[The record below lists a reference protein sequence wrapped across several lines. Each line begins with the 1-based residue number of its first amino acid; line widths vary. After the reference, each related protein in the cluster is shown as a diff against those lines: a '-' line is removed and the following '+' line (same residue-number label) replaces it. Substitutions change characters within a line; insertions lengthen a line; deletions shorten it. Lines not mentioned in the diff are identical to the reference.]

1 MSWDL
6 DTQSAD
12 LRAQGLWRDLRLL
25 DGVKG
30 PIVQVDSQQLINF
43 SSNDYLGLAASSEL
57 KEALKEGVNL
67 YGAGSGASRLVSG
80 TQRPHLQLEEALAEF
95 KKTQAALTFSSGYAA
110 ALGTIP
116 GLLGPSDTIIL
127 DKLSHACLV
136 DAARLS
142 GATIRVFP
150 HNHVEKLER
159 LLATA
164 KGRVLIVTEAIFSM
178 DGDACAL
185 LQIVSLKERYGA
197 WLLLDEAHSVGVLG
211 PQGRGLAAALGLENQ
226 VELHMGTLSKSFGL
240 SGGYLAASRQVIDLL
255 INRARSLIYSTAPAP
270 ALAYAA
276 VHALAV
282 LSGQDGDLRRDR
294 LWSYL
299 AILQPEPPPASAI
312 LPKVIGDENEAL
324 KVSVDLKTRGFLI
337 PAIRY
342 PTVSRGSARLRIT
355 CTAGHSQG
363 QIEQLKAELDAVDE
377 LK

>member
-185 LQIVSLKERYGA
+185 LEIVSLKERYGA

-276 VHALAV
+276 VHALAL

-377 LK
+377 FK

>member
-276 VHALAV
+276 VHALAL

-377 LK
+377 FK

>member
-57 KEALKEGVNL
+57 KEALKEGVSL

-299 AILQPEPPPASAI
+299 AILQPQPPPASAI

-377 LK
+377 FK

>member
-30 PIVQVDSQQLINF
+30 PIVQMDSQQLINF
-43 SSNDYLGLAASSEL
+43 SSNDYLGLASSAEL
-57 KEALKEGVNL
+57 REAFQEGVSL

-80 TQRPHLQLEEALAEF
+80 TQRPHLQLEETLADF
-95 KKTQAALTFSSGYAA
+95 KKTQAALTFSSGYAV

-116 GLLGPSDTIIL
+116 ALLGTSDTVIL

-185 LQIVSLKERYGA
+185 LEIVSLKERYGA

-211 PQGRGLAAALGLENQ
+211 PQGRGLAAALGLENR

-276 VHALAV
+276 IHALAL

-299 AILQPEPPPASAI
+299 AILQPQTPPASAI

-324 KVSVDLKTRGFLI
+324 KVSVDLKSRGFLI

-355 CTAGHSQG
+355 CTAGHSQA
-363 QIEQLKAELDAVDE
+363 QIEQLKAELEAVNE
-377 LK
+377 FK

>member
-1 MSWDL
+1 VSWDL

-57 KEALKEGVNL
+57 KEALKEGVSL

-185 LQIVSLKERYGA
+185 LEIVSLKERYGA

-299 AILQPEPPPASAI
+299 AILQPQPPPASAI

-377 LK
+377 FK

>member
-1 MSWDL
+1 VSWDL

-57 KEALKEGVNL
+57 KEALKEGVSL

-299 AILQPEPPPASAI
+299 AILQPQPPPASAI

-377 LK
+377 FK

>member
-57 KEALKEGVNL
+57 KEALKEGVSL

-185 LQIVSLKERYGA
+185 LEIVSLKERYGA

-299 AILQPEPPPASAI
+299 AILQPQPPPASAI

-377 LK
+377 FK

>member
-185 LQIVSLKERYGA
+185 LEIVSLKERYGA

-276 VHALAV
+276 VHALAL

-299 AILQPEPPPASAI
+299 AILHPEPPPASAI

-377 LK
+377 FK

>member
-6 DTQSAD
+6 EKQCAD
-12 LRAQGLWRDLRLL
+12 LRSQGLWRDLRLL
-25 DGVKG
+25 ENVKG
-30 PIVQVDSQQLINF
+30 PIVQVDGHELINF
-43 SSNDYLGLAASSEL
+43 SSNDYLGLASSVEL
-57 KEALKEGVNL
+57 REALQEGVSL

-80 TQRPHLQLEEALAEF
+80 TQRPHLQLEEALAAY
-95 KKTQAALTFSSGYAA
+95 KRTQAALTFSSGYAV

-116 GLLGPSDTIIL
+116 ALMGSADTIIL
-127 DKLSHACLV
+127 DKLCHACLD

-150 HNHVEKLER
+150 HNHLGKLER

-164 KGRVLIVTEAIFSM
+164 KGRVLIVTEAVFSM
-178 DGDACAL
+178 DGNACAL
-185 LQIVSLKERYGA
+185 REIVSLKARYGA

-211 PQGRGLAAALGLENQ
+211 PQGRGLAAALGLETQ

-276 VHALAV
+276 VRALAL
-282 LSGQDGDLRRDR
+282 LSGQDGDLRRNR

-299 AILQPEPPPASAI
+299 AILQPKEPPASAI
-312 LPKVIGDENEAL
+312 LPLVIGDERQAL
-324 KVSVDLKTRGFLI
+324 KVSIDLKMSGFLI

-342 PTVSRGSARLRIT
+342 PTVPRGSARLRIT
-355 CTAGHSQG
+355 CTAGHSQV
-363 QIEQLKAELDAVDE
+363 QIEQLNVALQVVNDFQ
-377 LK
+377 

>member
-6 DTQSAD
+6 ESQCED

-25 DGVKG
+25 EDVKG
-30 PIVQVDSQQLINF
+30 PIVHVDNQELINF
-43 SSNDYLGLAASSEL
+43 SSNDYLGLATSTEL
-57 KEALKEGVNL
+57 MEAFKEGVSL

-80 TQRPHLQLEEALAEF
+80 TQRPHLQLEEALADF
-95 KKTQAALTFSSGYAA
+95 KQTQAALTFSSGYAV

-116 GLLGPSDTIIL
+116 ALMGAADTIIL
-127 DKLSHACLV
+127 DKLCHACLV

-150 HNHVEKLER
+150 HNHVDKLER

-164 KGRVLIVTEAIFSM
+164 KGRVLVVTEAIFSM

-185 LQIVSLKERYGA
+185 AEIVALKERYGA

-211 PQGRGLAAALGLENQ
+211 PQGRGLAAALGLESK

-255 INRARSLIYSTAPAP
+255 INRARSLIYSTAPPP
-270 ALAYAA
+270 ALAHAA
-276 VHALAV
+276 VHALAL
-282 LSGQDGDLRRDR
+282 LSGQQGDLRRHR
-294 LWSYL
+294 LWAYL
-299 AILQPEPPPASAI
+299 AILQPESQPASAI
-312 LPKVIGDENEAL
+312 LPKVIGDETQAL
-324 KVSVDLKTRGFLI
+324 KVSLGLKSRGFLI

-355 CTAGHSQG
+355 CTSGHSQA
-363 QIEQLKAELDAVDE
+363 QIEQLRAELQSVDVA
-377 LK
+377 K

>member
-1 MSWDL
+1 VSWDL

-25 DGVKG
+25 DDVKG

-43 SSNDYLGLAASSEL
+43 SSNDYLGLASSTEL
-57 KEALKEGVNL
+57 IEAFKEGVSL

-80 TQRPHLQLEEALAEF
+80 TQRPHLELEEALADF
-95 KKTQAALTFSSGYAA
+95 KQTQAALTFSSGYAV

-116 GLLGPSDTIIL
+116 ALMGAADTIIL
-127 DKLSHACLV
+127 DKLCHACLV

-142 GATIRVFP
+142 GATIRIFP

-185 LQIVSLKERYGA
+185 LEIVSLKERYGA

-211 PQGRGLAAALGLENQ
+211 PQGRGLAAALELENQ

-270 ALAYAA
+270 ALAHAA
-276 VHALAV
+276 VHALAL
-282 LSGQDGDLRRDR
+282 LSGQEGDLRRDR
-294 LWSYL
+294 LWAYL
-299 AILQPEPPPASAI
+299 AILQPETPPASAI

-324 KVSVDLKTRGFLI
+324 KVSVDLKSRGFLI

-355 CTAGHSQG
+355 CTAGHSQA
-363 QIEQLKAELDAVDE
+363 QIEQLKAELEAINE
-377 LK
+377 FK

>member
-1 MSWDL
+1 VSWDL
-6 DTQSAD
+6 EKQCAD

-25 DGVKG
+25 ENVKG
-30 PIVQVDSQQLINF
+30 PIVEIDGQELINF
-43 SSNDYLGLAASSEL
+43 SSNDYLGLASSAEL
-57 KEALKEGVNL
+57 REAFQEGVSL

-95 KKTQAALTFSSGYAA
+95 KRTQAALTFSSGYAV

-116 GLLGPSDTIIL
+116 ALMGSADTIIL
-127 DKLSHACLV
+127 DKLCHACLV

-150 HNHVEKLER
+150 HNHLGKLER

-178 DGDACAL
+178 DGNACAL
-185 LQIVSLKERYGA
+185 REIVSLKARYGA

-276 VHALAV
+276 VRALAL
-282 LSGQDGDLRRDR
+282 LSGQDGDLRRNR

-299 AILQPEPPPASAI
+299 AILQPKEPPASAI
-312 LPKVIGDENEAL
+312 LPLVIGDEQQAL
-324 KVSVDLKTRGFLI
+324 KVSIDLKMSGFLI

-355 CTAGHSQG
+355 CTAGHSQP
-363 QIEQLKAELDAVDE
+363 QIEQLYVALQAVNDFQ
-377 LK
+377 